1 MSLSHIFHLSDLHIR
16 NGDLAYSRFDEYNL
30 VFNNTIL
37 SITKNISELN
47 LSSHHF
53 IIVITG
59 DIFHNKSVVGNY
71 GLALYKAFIQSLSK
85 IGRLFIISGN
95 HDYDQSDPNKPSLVF
110 SSTFD
115 IPNVSVLNTSTSF
128 IIDDIGFSFVS
139 IDKTLDN
146 FRNSGRITELPP
158 FPTISE
164 KVKYKIA
171 LFHGSFASA
180 KLFNGKS
187 IEETFNPYPLEWI
200 KDFDFVLLG
209 DIHKRQVF
217 KYKKKTICGYSGSL
231 IQQNYGEDIIEHG
244 YLLWKLDT
252 KIIEEINVY
261 NNIGYINV
269 IEDEHNTI
277 LIRTNGKYTE
287 PLETYIKNNINYF
300 PKNLEIKSFT
310 NINYQ
315 SLSIILNSFN
325 ISFQIVSRIN
335 TNQLSNTTT
344 KHPHNTNEDSNIDN
358 LLNTNYLLD
367 YFKKLLSSEEYNILL
382 KIIKDN
388 ETLLFDIHKYP
399 EDLHQECIKRNKEL
413 IPIINS
419 CNTNVE
425 LTTLKKSFLIKYL
438 EWGGLLCYENK
449 NWVNFKDLD
458 AKTFMIKGSNG
469 TGKSAIYD
477 ILLLAI
483 WATNNK
489 LDTYSAGF
497 INHNKD
503 KGYTI
508 VDIEVDCITYRIK
521 RDFCKK
527 KNTFK
532 IVNKSSVLYHFDTT
546 NTLVILKK
554 DSACNAEIK
563 TLFGDIETFLSTSMI
578 TQNIDNDILTLN
590 YKDTLAT
597 IDKAHNIQYIYHL
610 YNLFKTAINKYK
622 DFRKVI
628 NSKKEV
634 YEKLLFNGAN
644 SEVNDEVIS
653 KLSEGLFEL
662 NKEHDAY
669 LKTFNSINIDISNPS
684 LLSIVDTDY
693 ISLID
698 TIDTSLIVSED
709 MYKEYL
715 NKLNHYKYSIN
726 DERLKDMKKLAKF
739 YSQQLE
745 DDFNKLPSLNKPC
758 DFTFL
763 SNEENALRNYIKDNN
778 ADTEDD
784 LIIQKEHLARTKE
797 VLSNLITNK
806 PNKVSTYSPN
816 RNIDK
821 LTSIILKIYNS
832 LELFNN
838 FIASNTK
845 QPIIDASISKKL
857 RAAISE
863 PLTFENYN
871 TAVQSKE
878 LLDSEVNNI
887 KNTLVSLDKDF
898 NALFSKQ
905 QQITIKSI
913 PSIITYKQF
922 KTAQSI
928 AKELKHYNIDVIDKQ
943 ISEDE
948 IVLNNY
954 HKRIEEI
961 NMLDIEIDT
970 YNKELALLNT
980 NDDYKYN
987 PDCCICCSRTWVSRI
1002 KELEIIIDCLTTKRS
1017 IYYDVNDENNYK
1029 VVSERFEENKK
1040 KQENYHLLNEWYC
1053 YFKFKEAYD
1062 KITND
1067 MNIIINTKEAL
1078 NEELINKT
1086 LELTSITDYIE
1097 YFIIYSFQL
1106 FDEVNN
1112 IRLFDNYSSWE
1123 NNYDET
1129 NALIDKLE
1137 KSIHYNLVIKPRITK
1152 YTALKKEYEEW
1163 LLYDKNKQIIDAYHY
1178 YELKRLVE
1186 MNDLYNEYQSNAQMI
1201 PLIKK
1206 KICLNELIATKT
1218 IDIKTTNDRLVKYTT
1233 INSYNNENKRNY
1245 TMLSEIDKELATI
1258 IDVLD
1263 TILVNFQSFRKE
1275 LYDTFVLNKLVEK
1288 TNKIIKTLCHTN
1300 TKPFKL
1306 NYNVDIS
1313 NDNVHIYWLIH
1324 NDNIATD
1331 SDKQY
1336 ISVSQASGF
1345 QRFVISLALRMTL
1358 YFNNYDVLCNQ
1369 LFIDEGFINFDKY
1382 NLSIVPSF
1390 LKSLLRYFNTIVIL
1404 SHIDII
1410 QDSVDET
1417 ATINFNHMNSIS
1429 SITYN

>member
-30 VFNNTIL
+30 VFNNTLL
-37 SITKNISELN
+37 SIENSIFKLN
-47 LSSHHF
+47 LSSHNF
-53 IIVITG
+53 IILITG

-71 GLALYKAFIQSLSK
+71 GLALFKAFIQSLSK

-187 IEETFNPYPLEWI
+187 IEETFNPYPLEWV

-244 YLLWKLDT
+244 YLLWNLDT

-269 IEDEHNTI
+269 IEDENNTI

-344 KHPHNTNEDSNIDN
+344 KHPHSTNEDSNIDN

-425 LTTLKKSFLIKYL
+425 LTTFKKSFLIKYL

-458 AKTFMIKGSNG
+458 AKTFMIRGSNG

-508 VDIEVDCITYRIK
+508 VDIEIDNITYRIK

-532 IVNKSSVLYHFDTT
+532 IVNKSSVLYNFDTT

-628 NSKKEV
+628 NNKKEV

-644 SEVNDEVIS
+644 SDVNDAVIS
-653 KLSEGLFEL
+653 KLSEELFDL
-662 NKEHDAY
+662 NSENEAY

-684 LLSIVDTDY
+684 LLSIIDTDY
-693 ISLID
+693 ITLID
-698 TIDTSLIVSED
+698 TIDSSFIVSED
-709 MYKEYL
+709 IYKEYL

-726 DERLKDMKKLAKF
+726 DECLKDMKRLVKSYTL
-739 YSQQLE
+739 QLE

-763 SNEENALRNYIKDNN
+763 SSEENALRNYIKDNN

-784 LIIQKEHLARTKE
+784 LIIQKEYLARTKKT
-797 VLSNLITNK
+797 LSDLITNK

-821 LTSIILKIYNS
+821 LSSIILKIYNS

-845 QPIIDASISKKL
+845 PSIIDASISKKL
-857 RAAISE
+857 RAAISK

-871 TAVQSKE
+871 TAVKSKE

-905 QQITIKSI
+905 QQIIIKSI

-922 KTAQSI
+922 KTTQSI

-1002 KELEIIIDCLTTKRS
+1002 KELEIIIDCLANKRS
-1017 IYYDVNDENNYK
+1017 VNYDVKDYNL
-1029 VVSERFEENKK
+1029 VSERFEENKK
-1040 KQENYHLLNEWYC
+1040 KQANYHLLNEWYY
-1053 YFKFKEAYD
+1053 YFKFKETYD

-1067 MNIIINTKEAL
+1067 MNSIINTKNTL
-1078 NEELINKT
+1078 KEEHINKT
-1086 LELTSITDYIE
+1086 LELTSITEYIE
-1097 YFIIYSFQL
+1097 YFILYSFQL
-1106 FDEVNN
+1106 FDELNN

-1123 NNYDET
+1123 NNYNET

-1137 KSIHYNLVIKPRITK
+1137 KGIHYNLVIKPRITK
-1152 YTALKKEYEEW
+1152 YIALKKEYEEW
-1163 LLYDKNKQIIDAYHY
+1163 LLYDKNKKIIDAYHY
-1178 YELKRLVE
+1178 YEFKKLVE
-1186 MNDLYNEYQSNAQMI
+1186 MNDLYNEYQSNAQLK
-1201 PLIKK
+1201 PLIKQ
-1206 KICLNELIATKT
+1206 KIELNELIANKK
-1218 IDIKTTNDRLVKYTT
+1218 IDIKTINDRLVKYTT
-1233 INSYNNENKRNY
+1233 INSYNNENKKNY
-1245 TMLSEIDKELATI
+1245 TMLSEIDKELETT
-1258 IDVLD
+1258 IDVID

-1275 LYDTFVLNKLVEK
+1275 LYDTFVLNKLVDK
-1288 TNKIIKTLCHTN
+1288 TNKIIKTLCHSN

-1324 NDNIATD
+1324 NDNIAND
-1331 SDKQY
+1331 CDKQY

-1410 QDSVDET
+1410 QDTIDET
-1417 ATINFNHMNSIS
+1417 ATINFNIMNSVS

>member
-1 MSLSHIFHLSDLHIR
+1 MSISHIFHLSDLHIR

-30 VFNNTIL
+30 VFNNTLL
-37 SITKNISELN
+37 SIEKIIFNLN

-53 IIVITG
+53 IILITG
-59 DIFHNKSVVGNY
+59 DIFHNKSSVGNY
-71 GLALYKAFIQSLSK
+71 GLALFKAFIQSLSK

-187 IEETFNPYPLEWI
+187 IEETFNPYPLEWV

-217 KYKKKTICGYSGSL
+217 NYKKKTICGYSGSL

-252 KIIEEINVY
+252 KTIEEINVY

-287 PLETYIKNNINYF
+287 PLETYIKKNINYF

-344 KHPHNTNEDSNIDN
+344 QHSHNTSEDSNIDN

-399 EDLHQECIKRNKEL
+399 DDLHPECIKRNKEL

-419 CNTNVE
+419 CNSNVE
-425 LTTLKKSFLIKYL
+425 LTTFKKSFLIKYL

-458 AKTFMIKGSNG
+458 AKTFMIRGSNG

-508 VDIEVDCITYRIK
+508 VDIEIDCITYRIK

-532 IVNKSSVLYHFDTT
+532 IVNKSSVLYNFDTT

-644 SEVNDEVIS
+644 SDVNDAVIS
-653 KLSEGLFEL
+653 ELSEELFGLNSEC
-662 NKEHDAY
+662 EAY

-684 LLSIVDTDY
+684 LLSIIDTDY
-693 ISLID
+693 ITLID
-698 TIDTSLIVSED
+698 TIDSCLIVSED
-709 MYKEYL
+709 IYKEYL

-726 DERLKDMKKLAKF
+726 DECLKNMKRLAKS
-739 YSQQLE
+739 YTLQLE

-758 DFTFL
+758 DYTFL
-763 SNEENALRNYIKDNN
+763 SSEENALRNYIKYIT

-784 LIIQKEHLARTKE
+784 LIIQKEHLAKTKE
-797 VLSNLITNK
+797 SLSDLITNK

-821 LTSIILKIYNS
+821 LNTIILKIYNS
-832 LELFNN
+832 LELFND
-838 FIASNTK
+838 FISSNTK
-845 QPIIDASISKKL
+845 PNIIDVSILKKL

-863 PLTFENYN
+863 PLTFEHYK

-878 LLDSEVNNI
+878 LLNSEVNNI

-898 NALFSKQ
+898 NVLFSKQ
-905 QQITIKSI
+905 QQISIKSI
-913 PSIITYKQF
+913 PSIISYKQF

-928 AKELKHYNIDVIDKQ
+928 AKELRHYNIDVIDKQ

-948 IVLNNY
+948 IVLSNY
-954 HKRIEEI
+954 HKTIEEI
-961 NMLDIEIDT
+961 NKLDIEIDT

-1002 KELEIIIDCLTTKRS
+1002 KELEIIIDCLANKRS
-1017 IYYDVNDENNYK
+1017 VHYDVKDYNAVN
-1029 VVSERFEENKK
+1029 ERFEENKK
-1040 KQENYHLLNEWYC
+1040 KQENYHLLNEWYS
-1053 YFKFKEAYD
+1053 YFKFKETYD

-1067 MNIIINTKEAL
+1067 MNSIINTKNTL
-1078 NEELINKT
+1078 NEEHINKT
-1086 LELTSITDYIE
+1086 LELTSITEYIE
-1097 YFIIYSFQL
+1097 YFILYSFQL

-1112 IRLFDNYSSWE
+1112 IRHFDNYLSWE
-1123 NNYDET
+1123 NNYNET

-1137 KSIHYNLVIKPRITK
+1137 KGIHYNLVIKPRITK

-1163 LLYDKNKQIIDAYHY
+1163 LLYDKSKQIIDAYHY
-1178 YELKRLVE
+1178 YELKRLIE
-1186 MNDLYNEYQSNAQMI
+1186 MNDLYNEYQSNAQLK
-1201 PLIKK
+1201 PLIKQKIELNEMIANK
-1206 KICLNELIATKT
+1206 KIAIKT
-1218 IDIKTTNDRLVKYTT
+1218 INDRLVKYTT
-1233 INSYNNENKRNY
+1233 INTYNNENKRNY
-1245 TMLSEIDKELATI
+1245 TMLSEIDKELETI

-1275 LYDTFVLNKLVEK
+1275 LYDTFVLNKLVDK
-1288 TNKIIKTLCHTN
+1288 TNKIIKTLCHSN

-1313 NDNVHIYWLIH
+1313 NDSVHIYWLIH
-1324 NDNIATD
+1324 NDNIAND
-1331 SDKQY
+1331 CDKQY

-1410 QDSVDET
+1410 QDTIDET
-1417 ATINFNHMNSIS
+1417 ATIDFNNMNSVS